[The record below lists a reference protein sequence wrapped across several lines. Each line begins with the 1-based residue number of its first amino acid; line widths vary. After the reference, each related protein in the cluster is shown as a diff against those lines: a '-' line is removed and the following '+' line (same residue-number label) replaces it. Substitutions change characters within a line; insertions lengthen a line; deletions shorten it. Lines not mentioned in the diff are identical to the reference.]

1 MINQPDMQNQEP
13 RSGKLV
19 LPAPPPEQQRMYNGG
34 QQGHLRPEQFIRP
47 RTGLA
52 PKSTLARLAYYWQ
65 KDPAYKVLMIA
76 MVVVLLAG
84 IVFVSL
90 ASSAFLGNPNLFAS
104 SSSSSPPQPPSAGVN
119 PSGTVDLRP
128 SFPTPGGGNGSN
140 QSSQPPMQQTP
151 ALQPTATTTQNSGTL
166 TAQITYIQSPIV
178 NGNTVNVD
186 VNTGEPGASVQLVI
200 HYNVQPYR
208 ASEGPQIADS
218 SGNATVPWPVFA
230 FGFRQ
235 KLVQATVVA
244 VATDQNGQQAKS
256 QPVTVQVLTN
266 G

>member
-1 MINQPDMQNQEP
+1 MPMINQPDMQNQEP

-19 LPAPPPEQQRMYNGG
+19 LPPPPPEQQRMYNGG

-104 SSSSSPPQPPSAGVN
+104 SSSSSPPQPPSTGVN

-166 TAQITYIQSPIV
+166 SVQFTNPPTQVV
-178 NGNTVNVD
+178 NGTTVNVD
-186 VNTGEPGASVQLVI
+186 VN
-200 HYNVQPYR
+200 
-208 ASEGPQIADS
+208 
-218 SGNATVPWPVFA
+218 
-230 FGFRQ
+230 
-235 KLVQATVVA
+235 
-244 VATDQNGQQAKS
+244 
-256 QPVTVQVLTN
+256 
-266 G
+266 